1 MSNDL
6 AFKSLGLCD
15 YQETL
20 DAMKSHLGSEQFH
33 DEIWFVEHPP
43 VFTLGT
49 AADKS
54 HILNAKNIPIIQTD
68 RGGEVTYHGPG
79 QLVIYFMLDIKRLE
93 LGPKSLVQSIQNFT
107 KNLLN
112 EFSIESNFIAGA
124 PGVYVEDKKIAS
136 IGLRIS
142 KGKSYHGISIN
153 VDMDLDA
160 CKINFVTFNSIAFCH
175 AVGAL
180 LCVPYTVGWPGVSR
194 DTALILLR
202 HGALAEVGWE
212 ISDTLERAYNGL
224 FVEGGTASS
233 PLPLCLMLFF
243 HHFTACGLVIPFNLW
258 YA

>member
-20 DAMKSHLGSEQFH
+20 DAMRSHLGSEQFH

-112 EFSIESNFIAGA
+112 EFSIESNFIDGA

-153 VDMDLDA
+153 VDMDLEPFSNINPCGYKGLEVVQIKDFKE
-160 CKINFVTFNSIAFCH
+160 KITIKEVEQLAIKH
-175 AVGAL
+175 LG
-180 LCVPYTVGWPGVSR
+180 
-194 DTALILLR
+194 LI
-202 HGALAEVGWE
+202 
-212 ISDTLERAYNGL
+212 
-224 FVEGGTASS
+224 F
-233 PLPLCLMLFF
+233 
-243 HHFTACGLVIPFNLW
+243 
-258 YA
+258 